1 MIMHLCQSVAAS
13 AQDRLWHKA
22 DIPTA
27 LSNVCFWG
35 TADMSRTLRQVR

>member
-35 TADMSRTLRQVR
+35 IDGVIGRQLVDS